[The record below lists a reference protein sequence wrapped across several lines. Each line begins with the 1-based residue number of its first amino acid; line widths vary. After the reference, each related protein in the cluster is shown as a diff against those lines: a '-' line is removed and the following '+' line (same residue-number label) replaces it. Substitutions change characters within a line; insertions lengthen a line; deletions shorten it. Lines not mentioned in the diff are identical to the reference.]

1 MINVGELS
9 ALGDFL
15 EAHPQFHDQSNFYCG
30 TTACAAGWTVARQV
44 GFHPGMNF
52 DGSAATTA
60 IYEQKLALA
69 SDLGVSGAFVSTAM
83 LAQIILGL
91 SSSERE
97 ALFYGTLRYEDLAE
111 QEAIALIRALVARE
125 KEELTEEQR
134 EVLFRYGLSELPSWK
149 REVA

>member
-44 GFHPGMNF
+44 GIHPGMNF
-52 DGSAATTA
+52 NDRAAGA
-60 IYEQKLALA
+60 DIYEQKRALA
-69 SDLGVSGAFVSTAM
+69 SDLGVEIFVSAAM